1 MATST
6 WVLDPAHSEVNFKI
20 RHLMIANVNGSF
32 EKFNV
37 QASVEDDDF
46 SKASIIFTAEAAS
59 VTTNNEQRDQHLK
72 STDFFNVE
80 NFPVIR
86 FVPTGSRQVDNDGSY
101 ELDGDLTI
109 KDITKPIRVD
119 IEFGGIQ
126 KDPWG
131 NLKAGFTINGKINRE
146 DFGLVW
152 NTPLETGGVLI
163 SEDVHIN
170 CEIQLRKHV
179 DTKID

>member
-1 MATST
+1 MSTST

-20 RHLMIANVNGSF
+20 RHLMIANINGSF
-32 EKFNV
+32 EKFD
-37 QASVEDDDF
+37 VEAAVENDDF
-46 SKASIIFTAEAAS
+46 TQSKISFTADAAS

-72 STDFFNVE
+72 SADFFD
-80 NFPVIR
+80 PAHYPTIR
-86 FVPTGSRQVDNDGSY
+86 FDAVSSEDVDKDGSY
-101 ELDGDLTI
+101 VLNGNLTI
-109 KDITKPIRVD
+109 KDVTKPQKLDV
-119 IEFGGIQ
+119 EFGGIQ

-146 DFGLVW
+146 DFGLKW
-152 NTPLETGGVLI
+152 NTALDTGGVLV
-163 SEDVHIN
+163 SEEVRIN